1 MGCGYKL
8 LLSWHCTCRVVQ
20 VVVLPQLPHT
30 GKDALMHMAGL
41 WRCTWCDLREGWV
54 DAAGL
59 SLISF
64 VQLWLGGHDNQ
75 TGSSAL
81 YWYGRVVAA
90 ADPELGP
97 AGNF

>member
-1 MGCGYKL
+1 
-8 LLSWHCTCRVVQ
+8 
-20 VVVLPQLPHT
+20 
-30 GKDALMHMAGL
+30 MHMAGL